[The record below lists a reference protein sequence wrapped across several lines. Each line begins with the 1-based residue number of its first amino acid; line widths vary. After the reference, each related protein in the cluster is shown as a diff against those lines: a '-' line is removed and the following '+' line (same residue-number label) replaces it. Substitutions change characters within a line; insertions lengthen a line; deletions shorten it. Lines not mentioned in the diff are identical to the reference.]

1 MPEKKFRRLLVE
13 HINPQDN
20 ETILE
25 FGFGTGQIL
34 ILVKKENPYIDLKG
48 LDIDP
53 KVKEIT
59 TYKLAKNNI
68 DVPIALYDGTTFP
81 YHDGQFDKIYSC
93 LVLHQLDAETKSDCL
108 KEIYRVLKPKG
119 QLIIADW
126 GKASNILMR
135 FTFGLVQ
142 IVDGFKTTND
152 NVKGKIPQFIANSGF
167 QNIKISKSINTLLG
181 TFSYFKA
188 VKDN

>member
-25 FGFGTGQIL
+25 FGFGTGQNL
-34 ILVKKENPYIDLKG
+34 ILVKKENQNIDLKG

-59 TYKLAKNNI
+59 TNKLAKNNI

-93 LVLHQLDAETKSDCL
+93 LVLH
-108 KEIYRVLKPKG
+108 
-119 QLIIADW
+119 
-126 GKASNILMR
+126 
-135 FTFGLVQ
+135 
-142 IVDGFKTTND
+142 
-152 NVKGKIPQFIANSGF
+152 
-167 QNIKISKSINTLLG
+167 
-181 TFSYFKA
+181 
-188 VKDN
+188 